1 MHGDALIINHVD
13 DTYLKQSFQVMISVW
28 YNRPQDGNKPAQSGA
43 SLKAAWCILPSRRHQ
58 NPGIP
63 LQRPC
68 NIPCNSLATPLQQV
82 LKRLE
87 TL

>member
-28 YNRPQDGNKPAQSGA
+28 YNRPQDGNIPAESVA
-43 SLKAAWCILPSRRHQ
+43 SLRAAWCILPSRRHQ

-63 LQRPC
+63 LQQALQQPW
-68 NIPCNSLATPLQQV
+68 NTLATGA
-82 LKRLE
+82 E
-87 TL
+87 TS